1 MFCRQENATAF
12 APKEEPGRYLFRL
25 IFGASV
31 DRYQIRQ
38 YEFSAVYLNMPKV
51 LLGFLL
57 IFERVTFSF

>member
-38 YEFSAVYLNMPKV
+38 YEFSAVSFNLPKALV
-51 LLGFLL
+51 GFC
-57 IFERVTFSF
+57 